1 MPCKLCG
8 VTGHNAKTCKDDE
21 SLITLF
27 ARIELA
33 SSLVKQCKRKSK
45 TKTKTERETQDKSQ
59 MEDITKMTDAI
70 DGDKKKLMTEDTGKV
85 FEKAICLKY
94 GIEYQGN
101 YKYGDERAISILP
114 LLEQLPLVFPSCVH
128 TAEKGSQYDF
138 TSIDGQSHLSAK
150 TCKRGKGKVAPQQF
164 GQCTVQ
170 KLWDKMGWEMC
181 EKEEQRR
188 RIQEGVKQLMVL
200 FEEFTF
206 DCDVIYYH
214 EKKRCVK
221 YIRKI
226 GPIEWEKEDFIWTK
240 TWDKWSNSTTLK
252 VKRGSKF
259 ISIFEFQI
267 HSSGR
272 SNMCNRWSMENV
284 LEAFADKFEVTTW
297 E

>member
-8 VTGHNAKTCKDDE
+8 VTGHNAKTCINDE
-21 SLITLF
+21 SLATLF

-33 SSLVKQCKRKSK
+33 SSSVKQRKRKSK
-45 TKTKTERETQDKSQ
+45 TKSKNKTKSERERVMT
-59 MEDITKMTDAI
+59 MEMADTANEET
-70 DGDKKKLMTEDTGKV
+70 KKKLMTEDTGKV

-94 GIEYQGN
+94 GIEYQGK
-101 YKYGDERAISILP
+101 YKYGDERANAIQP
-114 LLEQLPLVFPSCVH
+114 LLENLPNAFPSCVH

-138 TSIDGQSHLSAK
+138 TSVDGKSYLSAK

-164 GQCTVQ
+164 GQCTLQ

-181 EKEEQRR
+181 DKEGQRR
-188 RIQEGVKQLMVL
+188 KIQENVRQLMPL

-206 DCDVIYYH
+206 DCDVVYYH
-214 EKKRCVK
+214 EKKQCVK
-221 YIRKI
+221 YIKKL
-226 GPIEWEKEDFIWTK
+226 GPIDWEKEEFKWTK

-252 VKRGSKF
+252 VKRGDKF

-284 LEAFADKFEVTTW
+284 LEAFADKFDVNTW
-297 E
+297 Q